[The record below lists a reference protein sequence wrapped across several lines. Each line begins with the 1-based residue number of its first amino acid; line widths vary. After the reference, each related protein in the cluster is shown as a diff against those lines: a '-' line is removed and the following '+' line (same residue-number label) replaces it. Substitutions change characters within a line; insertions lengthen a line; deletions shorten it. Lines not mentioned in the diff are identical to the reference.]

1 MELNYSNLI
10 LPPRYSTTN
19 VKQNINTI
27 DQQRKALDVPMGRIY
42 TYDTGS
48 MCNDIKSGLSVP
60 RHSIINANKSNGGLG
75 GAGGPGVFGVLDS
88 AYADFETAKMN
99 PYIETDRK
107 FSDKCMAVDIN
118 VVDIKG
124 NKSVDKQ
131 KFISLAEFERTPQD
145 RFVGNVTIP
154 KGFEGFISPGLVDDK
169 VTTANFMK
177 HMDVGQRFFMG
188 TVAVMGLYM
197 FHQLL
202 YGKTK

>member
-1 MELNYSNLI
+1 MESNYSSLI
-10 LPPRYSTTN
+10 VPPQYSETN
-19 VKQNINTI
+19 VNQNIYAI
-27 DQQRKALDVPMGRIY
+27 DQQRKVLDTPMGRIY

-60 RHSIINANKSNGGLG
+60 RHTIINVNKSNGGKG
-75 GAGGPGVFGVLDS
+75 ILDS
-88 AYADFETAKMN
+88 AYADFNTAKTN

-107 FSDKCMAVDIN
+107 FADKCMAVDIN

-124 NKSVDKQ
+124 VKTVDKQ

-145 RFVGNVTIP
+145 QFVGKPIIP
-154 KGFEGFISPGLVDDK
+154 KEFEGFSSPDR
-169 VTTANFMK
+169 VTADNFMT
-177 HMDVGQRFFMG
+177 HMEAGQRFFMG

>member
-1 MELNYSNLI
+1 MESNYSSLI
-10 LPPRYSTTN
+10 IPPQYSETN
-19 VKQNINTI
+19 VNQNIYAI
-27 DQQRKALDVPMGRIY
+27 DQQRKLLDVPMGRIY
-42 TYDTGS
+42 THDTGS

-60 RHSIINANKSNGGLG
+60 RHTIINVNKSNGGKG
-75 GAGGPGVFGVLDS
+75 ILDS
-88 AYADFETAKMN
+88 AYADFETAKTN

-107 FSDKCMAVDIN
+107 FADKCMAVDIN

-124 NKSVDKQ
+124 QKSVDKQ

-145 RFVGNVTIP
+145 QFVGKPIIP
-154 KGFEGFISPGLVDDK
+154 KEFEGFSSPDR
-169 VTTANFMK
+169 VTADNFMT
-177 HMDVGQRFFMG
+177 HMDAGQRFFMG